1 MTVALQRT
9 HDDLD
14 LVRLV
19 PRAVPPLD
27 DPRWILG
34 IRQQPGDVE
43 TFTVLRQLVLTG
55 RLVTARRAHECR

>member
-1 MTVALQRT
+1 
-9 HDDLD
+9 
-14 LVRLV
+14 
-19 PRAVPPLD
+19 VPPLD